1 MIYNALKADGH
12 SLNNG
17 LTADLNEY
25 RDGGEVDPSAR
36 TALGTLILMGVVEG
50 DGNGAL
56 RPRSTLNRAE
66 TACLMHRLMTLPGG
80 AG

>member
-1 MIYNALKADGH
+1 
-12 SLNNG
+12 
-17 LTADLNEY
+17 
-25 RDGGEVDPSAR
+25 
-36 TALGTLILMGVVEG
+36 MGVVEG